1 MKCDHCDNDSVFML
15 RNGELR
21 CNEHTKVKKEYL
33 SIEKCIEY
41 LELNQEDLTKEQS
54 ECLYDIWHKST
65 FKKGE

>member
-15 RNGELR
+15 QNGELR